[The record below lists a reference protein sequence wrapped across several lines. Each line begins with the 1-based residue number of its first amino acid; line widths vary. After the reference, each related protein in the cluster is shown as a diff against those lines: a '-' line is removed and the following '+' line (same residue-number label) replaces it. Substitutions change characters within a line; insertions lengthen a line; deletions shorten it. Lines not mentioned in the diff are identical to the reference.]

1 MKLPMKRNKFPKKT
15 IYYKDPLKDDFAGT
29 KIKQQKIDSNYNFVP
44 KNFFYKIGT
53 YILRGIAMPIIF
65 IIERFYYGIKI
76 KNRKALKGLK
86 GVYLYGNHT
95 GVYDAFTPNLLSF
108 PHRTKIIA
116 NPDAVSIKGLRNI
129 VKMLGVIPIPTTYGG
144 MQKFLKDIEY
154 CHNRGENIAIYP
166 EAHIWPYYIGVRPFA
181 ETSFR
186 YPIKDGAP
194 VVAFFTAFEKPK
206 GIGKLF
212 RKAKITVYVSDPIY
226 PDMTLNRKD
235 AQEKLRNE
243 VYSYMQNCADK
254 YSTHEVIRYIQ
265 IGDEVCDE
273 EELKIA

>member
-1 MKLPMKRNKFPKKT
+1 MKRNKFPKKT

-108 PHRTKIIA
+108 PHRTKIS
-116 NPDAVSIKGLRNI
+116 PTPMPFQLRAC
-129 VKMLGVIPIPTTYGG
+129 VTL
-144 MQKFLKDIEY
+144 LK
-154 CHNRGENIAIYP
+154 CSALFP
-166 EAHIWPYYIGVRPFA
+166 SPQLMA
-181 ETSFR
+181 ECKSF
-186 YPIKDGAP
+186 
-194 VVAFFTAFEKPK
+194 
-206 GIGKLF
+206 
-212 RKAKITVYVSDPIY
+212 
-226 PDMTLNRKD
+226 
-235 AQEKLRNE
+235 
-243 VYSYMQNCADK
+243 
-254 YSTHEVIRYIQ
+254 
-265 IGDEVCDE
+265 
-273 EELKIA
+273 